1 MTEVTMRH
9 LVSATAGL
17 WLGLSGMTLAQTSP
31 VVVELYTSQG
41 CSSCPPADEF
51 MEHLVKSPDVIALS
65 LHVDYWDYIGWRDTF
80 GNPAYTKRQK
90 AYAKAVGSRMIYTPQ
105 MIVGGLDRVEG
116 NDPVQVADAIR
127 RHQALVSPVTLTV
140 MRDGD
145 RIVIKAEADPP
156 LTKPARVQVIR
167 YLPQATVAIGRGENE
182 GREVTYSNIVTDWQ
196 SVADWPGR
204 APFEMTADVAG
215 PDPVVVIVQTDGPAD
230 VLAAAVVK

>member
-1 MTEVTMRH
+1 MTMRH

>member
-204 APFEMTADVAG
+204 AALEMTADAAG
-215 PDPVVVIVQTDGPAD
+215 ADPVVVIIQTDGPAD

>member
-1 MTEVTMRH
+1 MTDVTMRH
-9 LVSATAGL
+9 LVSATVGV
-17 WLGLSGMTLAQTSP
+17 WLGISGIAMAQTSP

-41 CSSCPPADEF
+41 CSSCPPADAF
-51 MEHLVKSPDVIALS
+51 MEELVKSPDVIALS

-80 GNPAYTKRQK
+80 ADPAYTKRQK

-105 MIVGGLDRVEG
+105 LIVGGLDRVEG
-116 NDPVQVADAIR
+116 NDPAQVADAIR

-140 MRDGD
+140 TRHGD
-145 RIVIKAEADPP
+145 QIVIRAQADPP

-167 YLPQATVAIGRGENE
+167 YTPQATVAIGRGENE

-196 SVADWPGR
+196 VVADWPGV
-204 APFEMTADVAG
+204 AALEMTADAAG

-230 VLAAAVVK
+230 VLAAWVMK